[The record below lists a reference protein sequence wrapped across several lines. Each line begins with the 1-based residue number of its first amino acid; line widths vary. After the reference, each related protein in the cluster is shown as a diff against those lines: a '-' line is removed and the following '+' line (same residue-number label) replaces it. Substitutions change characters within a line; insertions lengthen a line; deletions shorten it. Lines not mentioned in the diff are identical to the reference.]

1 MVTQGIKCW
10 FVSSMHLFRILE
22 NRFSRDEA
30 TYSMFLRRYCL
41 TMKITLLFLAT
52 IIGYTVGQTKY
63 CCAPDQWESRNTFLQ
78 GKVDHGTVF
87 VLQVR
92 KSRHVMS
99 RCLTNEVLL
108 EEQEHVQWVQS
119 SGEHLRTKV
128 TPDFHLTCSKNGG
141 NLGSESK

>member
-1 MVTQGIKCW
+1 MQLQHDGHTGNKM
-10 FVSSMHLFRILE
+10 FKILE

-41 TMKITLLFLAT
+41 TMKVTLLFLAT
-52 IIGYTVGQTKY
+52 IIGYTVGKTKY

-87 VLQVR
+87 VLHVS

-99 RCLTNEVLL
+99 SCLTNEVLFK
-108 EEQEHVQWVQS
+108 EQEHVQWMQS
-119 SGEHLRTKV
+119 SRKQVRV
-128 TPDFHLTCSKNGG
+128 TITPLHTTFI
-141 NLGSESK
+141 